1 MLDVTER
8 VMQLRAD
15 WLARLP
21 EPDASGYIR
30 TGTPETTASVM
41 ESVRV
46 SSVLAQYARAKYEP
60 TQQER
65 RVLRLAERAEAVD
78 TRRVSLGLSNPTYLA
93 AASDTQFM
101 RVEIDSA
108 EVRFSFSD
116 PISETL
122 TPQRGGG
129 RRGEITEL
137 SEGARGRLAARAW
150 ALSAEGHEPSDMIT
164 LTAPANWESIYVADA
179 DGVALSGGR
188 IFKRHVDTFRKRLGR
203 FLARYGVAEWSALWF
218 LEFQARGAPHIHLMV
233 FGCEVT
239 SVIRRALRSWCGPAW
254 SSIVGNP
261 SKFEQEKH
269 KRTCSRVEKMRCK
282 HFGYAVK
289 YATKTEQKEVPPC
302 FRDVGRFWG
311 CWNYKHP
318 EPVVVHFDFSHLNR
332 ADAFQMFQLAY
343 STLATLPA
351 VGRSFAASRLAKVSD
366 AVTHGLKHA
375 FGFRVFGTDAVRAA
389 RAYLGEVAA

>member
-1 MLDVTER
+1 MLDVTESVLR
-8 VMQLRAD
+8 LRAD
-15 WLARLP
+15 WLARSPAESAAL
-21 EPDASGYIR
+21 
-30 TGTPETTASVM
+30 VN

-46 SSVLAQYARAKYEP
+46 SSVLARYARAKYEP

-78 TRRVSLGLSNPTYLA
+78 TRRESLGLSNPTYLA
-93 AASDTQFM
+93 APSGTQFL

-129 RRGEITEL
+129 LRGEITEL
-137 SEGARGRLAARAW
+137 SEAARGRLAARAW
-150 ALSAEGHEPSDMIT
+150 ALTAEGYEPAGMVT
-164 LTAPANWESIYVADA
+164 LTSPANWTEIYVCDA
-179 DGVALSGGR
+179 DGVSLGGGR
-188 IFKRHVDTFRKRLGR
+188 ILKRHLDTFRKRLGR
-203 FLARYGVAEWSALWF
+203 FLARYGLGEWSALWF
-218 LEFQARGAPHIHLMV
+218 LEFQQRGAPHIHLMM
-233 FGCEVT
+233 FGCT
-239 SVIRRALRSWCGPAW
+239 LSPALLRALRSWCGPAW

-269 KRTCSRVEKMRCK
+269 KRAGTRVEKMKCK

-289 YATKTEQKEVPPC
+289 YATKTEQKEVPTY

-311 CWNYKHP
+311 CWNYRHP
-318 EPVVVHFDFSHLNR
+318 EPVALQFDFSHLNQK
-332 ADAFQMFQLAY
+332 DAFKLFQLAY

-351 VGRSFAASRLAKVSD
+351 AGRSFAASRLAKVSD
-366 AVTHGLKHA
+366 AVTHGIKHA

-389 RAYLGEVAA
+389 LDFLGAE